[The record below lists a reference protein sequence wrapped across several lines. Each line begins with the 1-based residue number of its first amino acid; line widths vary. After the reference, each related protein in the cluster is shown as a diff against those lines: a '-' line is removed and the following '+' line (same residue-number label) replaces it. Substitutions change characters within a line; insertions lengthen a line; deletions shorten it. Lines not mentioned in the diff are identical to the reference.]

1 MPPIETAGPI
11 LALIAVAAFL
21 LGGVPFGLVMA
32 RVFGLPDPRGIGSGN
47 IGATN
52 ILRTGSKPA
61 AFLTLILDSSKGLIA
76 VVAARL
82 IAGEDA
88 AQIAGLSAFLGHIFP
103 VWLKFKGGKGVAT
116 FLGTLIGLA
125 WPLGLVA
132 CAIWLVTFLISR
144 ISSLSALVAATCAP
158 MAAVFLGHPQVSA
171 VTFVMALIVFI
182 AHRANLKRLRK
193 GTEPKFGNQNDA

>member
-1 MPPIETAGPI
+1 MPPFDTAIPVLLVVA
-11 LALIAVAAFL
+11 LASFL

-61 AFLTLILDSSKGLIA
+61 ALATLILDSCKGLIA
-76 VVAARL
+76 VLIARA

-88 AQIAGLSAFLGHIFP
+88 AQLAGLSAFLGHIFP

-125 WPLGLVA
+125 PLLGLAA
-132 CAIWLVTFLISR
+132 CTVWLVTFAISR
-144 ISSLSALVAATCAP
+144 ISSLSALMAAAFAP
-158 MAAVFLGHPQVSA
+158 ITAVFLGHGDASV
-171 VTFVMALIVFI
+171 VTFLMALVVFF
-182 AHRANLKRLRK
+182 AHWANIKRLRA
-193 GTEPKFGNQNDA
+193 GTEPRFGAQK

>member
-1 MPPIETAGPI
+1 MPEFETAG
-11 LALIAVAAFL
+11 LVLVLIAIAAYG

-32 RVFGLPDPRGIGSGN
+32 KVFGLQDPREIGSGN

-52 ILRTGSKPA
+52 VLRTGSKPA
-61 AFLTLILDSSKGLIA
+61 ALLTLILDSSKGLIA
-76 VVAARL
+76 VVVARL

-103 VWLKFKGGKGVAT
+103 IWLKFKGGKGVAT

-125 WPLGLVA
+125 PLLGIAA

-144 ISSLSALVAATCAP
+144 ISSLSALVAAAFAP
-158 MAAVFLGHPQVSA
+158 ITAVFLGYATASA
-171 VTFVMALIVFI
+171 VTFVMALIVFW
-182 AHRANLKRLRK
+182 AHRANLKRLRA
-193 GTEPKFGNQNDA
+193 GTEPRVSRKE